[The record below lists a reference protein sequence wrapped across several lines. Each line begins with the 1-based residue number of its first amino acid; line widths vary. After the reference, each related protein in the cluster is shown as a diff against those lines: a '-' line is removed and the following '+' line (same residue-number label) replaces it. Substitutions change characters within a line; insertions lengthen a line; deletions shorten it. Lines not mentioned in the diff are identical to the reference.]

1 MLTYEKYLEEA
12 EKGDAMS
19 IELAKRNKSR
29 YEEEKRRAEGWL
41 AAAKAGNKE
50 ALALMGLE
58 KWTGK

>member
-1 MLTYEKYLEEA
+1 
-12 EKGDAMS
+12 MS